1 VWLAAVGVLA
11 LAYLF
16 RGLVVPLVL
25 AATVAYLLNPIVTWA
40 QGLGFR
46 RTVGVAGLYLGLGL
60 LLAAAVMGLGPRV
73 KSEVVSLAERLPGL
87 ADEVDAA
94 LVLAGREL
102 VEAVPAAR
110 RILPSTEARRGW
122 LDQFVESRTA
132 RLDDALEHA
141 GHLVLFAA
149 LVPFFAFFFLRDTGH
164 LLRLVLNRVPPAH
177 METSVAVWCEINRI
191 IGSYVRGVILDG
203 VVIAVLAS
211 IGLWAVGV
219 PYPLLLG
226 AFAGLANIVP
236 IVGPLLG
243 AALAGLVALTSGQG
257 LASLVAILGLFVV
270 IKLVDDTVIQ
280 PLTIGHSV
288 HLHPVLLIASV
299 VAGGQALGVLGMVIA
314 VPIATILQQTIRLW
328 LEHRRAL
335 AGYLHPAE
343 EAGPTYFVS

>member
-1 VWLAAVGVLA
+1 VWLAALGALT

-25 AATVAYLLNPIVTWA
+25 AAILAYLLNPIVTWA
-40 QGLGFR
+40 QGFGFR
-46 RTVGVAGLYLGLGL
+46 RTVGVTGLFLSLGL
-60 LLAAAVMGLGPRV
+60 LLAAAVVGLGPRV
-73 KSEVVSLAERLPGL
+73 KSEVVELAERLPAL

-102 VEAVPAAR
+102 VETVPAAR
-110 RILPSTEARRGW
+110 RILPSPEARRGW
-122 LDQFVESRTA
+122 LDQVVEGRAA

-141 GHLVLFAA
+141 GHLLLFSA
-149 LVPFFAFFFLRDTGH
+149 LVPFFAFFFLRDTGR
-164 LLRLVLNRVPPAH
+164 LVRLVLNRVPPAH

-191 IGSYVRGVILDG
+191 VGGYVRGVALDG
-203 VVIAVLAS
+203 VVIAILVSL
-211 IGLWAVGV
+211 GLWTVGV

-243 AALAGLVALTSGQG
+243 ATMAGLVALTSGQG
-257 LASLVAILGLFVV
+257 LGRLAAIVALFVV
-270 IKLVDDTVIQ
+270 VKLVDDTVIQ
-280 PLTIGHSV
+280 PLTIGRSV

-314 VPIATILQQTIRLW
+314 VPIATVLQETIRLW

-335 AGYLHPAE
+335 ASYLHNAE
-343 EAGPTYFVS
+343 EAGPSYFVC